1 MGDGHDFPRLIDQG
15 VPGVATVIDDVIEG
29 FEDAV
34 RQPVLAHELPD
45 VFLAV
50 ELWGAPRQRQKRD
63 VAWAGW
69 VGSAAV
75 EQVDLMLITS
85 GYRRAS
91 ACGTLSM
98 PFCVLNR
105 SSCYA
110 PAMGLHLITI

>member
-1 MGDGHDFPRLIDQG
+1 MSSKDLKIR
-15 VPGVATVIDDVIEG
+15 
-29 FEDAV
+29 FESQFC
-34 RQPVLAHELPD
+34 RMNCQMFSWLLSS
-45 VFLAV
+45 
-50 ELWGAPRQRQKRD
+50 GAPRQRQKRD

-98 PFCVLNR
+98 PFCALNR
-105 SSCYA
+105 CSCYA
-110 PAMGLHLITI
+110 PAMGLHLITICYFDNNVIGSRLALCYRRRAML